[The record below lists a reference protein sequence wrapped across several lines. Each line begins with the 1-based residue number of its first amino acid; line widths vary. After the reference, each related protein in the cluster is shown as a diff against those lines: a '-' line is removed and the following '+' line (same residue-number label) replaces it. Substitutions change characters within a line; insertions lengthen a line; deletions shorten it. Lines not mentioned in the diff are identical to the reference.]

1 MPVWNWQ
8 LPEWPSFRFDAHRLA
23 AAEEQFAQGA
33 GALAA
38 VIRHAEPEAAERV
51 YIERMADEAVT
62 TSTIEGE
69 TLARESV
76 QSSVRRALGLST
88 PDPVATPAER
98 GIAELMVDVCRTFAD
113 PLDAGTL
120 LRWHR
125 MVMRGR
131 PDMAV
136 MADVGAWRTHP
147 EPMQVV
153 SGRIDF
159 PTVHFEA
166 PPASRVPTEM
176 NRLLDWFDRTAG
188 GALQMRT
195 LARAGIAHLWFES
208 VHPFSDGNGR
218 IGRALSEK
226 ALAQAMERPTLT
238 ALSPT
243 ILARRKEY
251 YAALAAAS
259 RAMDCTDWLA
269 WFAGI
274 ALEAQLRAV
283 AEVDFIVEKAR
294 FFARVAGGLNVR
306 QEKGLLRM
314 LEAGSAGFE
323 GGMTAGKYI
332 SITRSSPATATRDL
346 SDLVEMGALERHG
359 ARRHVRYRLTVAT
372 RRVPRMVVDA
382 DGRVQAVEG

>member
-8 LPEWPSFRFDAHRLA
+8 LPEWPSFRFDAQRLA

-131 PDMAV
+131 PE

-166 PPASRVPTEM
+166 SPASRVPAEM

-188 GALQMRT
+188 GALQVRT

-208 VHPFSDGNGR
+208 IHPFSDGNGR

-346 SDLVEMGALERHG
+346 SDLVEMGALERNG
-359 ARRHVRYRLTVAT
+359 ARRHVRYRLTIAT

-382 DGRVQAVEG
+382 DGRVRAVEG